1 MGCHCEP
8 SPDLLLEFP
17 RALLGALEAGS
28 ELGVE
33 VQTDRLYYCSAL
45 GSSSKVVS
53 RRCDEGVE
61 LDVGGLTERLGLDR
75 LPRRDL

>member
-1 MGCHCEP
+1 MGTDWCCEP

-17 RALLGALEAGS
+17 RALMGALEAGS

-33 VQTDRLYYCSAL
+33 VRTKRLCWQ
-45 GSSSKVVS
+45 
-53 RRCDEGVE
+53 CDEGVE
-61 LDVGGLTERLGLDR
+61 LDVGGLAERLGLDR